1 MFVNTKVR
9 TEGHLT
15 LVQQDHRKYH
25 GSNTYVY
32 SPVRLIVLKID
43 KPTKQ
48 LTQYINDIFDC
59 DHDASMKI

>member
-1 MFVNTKVR
+1 
-9 TEGHLT
+9 LT
-15 LVQQDHRKYH
+15 LVQKDHRKFH
-25 GSNTYVY
+25 GSNYQY

-59 DHDASMKI
+59 DHDATIKI